1 MKPINGHTEIAGV
14 IGNPI
19 GHTLSPAI
27 HNMLAEETGYDLAYA
42 AFPVGTGRLEKA
54 IEGAFALGIKGLNI
68 TVPYKQDVIP
78 LLCDID
84 PLAAKIGAVNTLVR
98 CESGYKGYNTDMPG
112 LLRAFKRDGVD
123 IKDEDIIVLGAGGVA
138 RAVVM
143 LLEENGAKSVMIINR
158 NGDRAEDLAG
168 AVNSIAGRN
177 FARPLSIGSYN
188 MLPGDERY
196 IVIQATSVGM
206 SPDTDKAV
214 IEDPEFYKR
223 VKTGYDLIFNPKV
236 TRFMELCSSAGADSF
251 NGSRMLLYQG
261 IIAYEY
267 WTGMGVSDELADRVY
282 EKVFA

>member
-1 MKPINGHTEIAGV
+1 MKPINGHTQIAGV

-54 IEGAFALGIKGLNI
+54 IEGAYALGIKGLNI

-78 LLCDID
+78 FLSDID
-84 PLAAKIGAVNTLVR
+84 PLAEKIGAVNTLVR
-98 CESGYKGYNTDMPG
+98 TDVGYKGYNTDMPG

-123 IKDEDIIVLGAGGVA
+123 ITDEDIIVLGAGGVA

-143 LLEENGAKSVMIINR
+143 LLEESGAKSVTIINR

-168 AVNSIAGRN
+168 AVNSISGRN
-177 FARPLSIGSYN
+177 FARPLSIGGYYT
-188 MLPGDERY
+188 LPGDDKY

-206 SPDTDKAV
+206 SPETGVAV

-223 VKTGYDLIFNPKV
+223 VKIGYDLIFNPKV
-236 TRFMELCSSAGADSF
+236 TRFMELCEEAGARSY
-251 NGSRMLLYQG
+251 NGARMLLYQG

-267 WTGMGVSDELADRVY
+267 WTGLSVSEELADRVF
-282 EKVFA
+282 EEVFN

>member
-98 CESGYKGYNTDMPG
+98 CEGGYKGYNTDMPG

-143 LLEENGAKSVMIINR
+143 LLEENGAKSVTIINR

-177 FARPLSIGSYN
+177 FARPLSIGGYN

-267 WTGMGVSDELADRVY
+267 WTGMGVSDKLADRVY

>member
-1 MKPINGHTEIAGV
+1 
-14 IGNPI
+14 
-19 GHTLSPAI
+19 
-27 HNMLAEETGYDLAYA
+27 
-42 AFPVGTGRLEKA
+42 
-54 IEGAFALGIKGLNI
+54 
-68 TVPYKQDVIP
+68 
-78 LLCDID
+78 
-84 PLAAKIGAVNTLVR
+84 
-98 CESGYKGYNTDMPG
+98 
-112 LLRAFKRDGVD
+112 
-123 IKDEDIIVLGAGGVA
+123 
-138 RAVVM
+138 M
-143 LLEENGAKSVMIINR
+143 LLEENGAKSVTIINR

-267 WTGMGVSDELADRVY
+267 WTGMSVSDELADRVY

>member
-98 CESGYKGYNTDMPG
+98 CEGGYKGYNTDMPG

-143 LLEENGAKSVMIINR
+143 LLEENGAKSVTIINR

-168 AVNSIAGRN
+168 AVNIIAGRT

-236 TRFMELCSSAGADSF
+236 TRFMELCSSAGANSF

-267 WTGMGVSDELADRVY
+267 WTGMGVSDKLADRVY

>member
-19 GHTLSPAI
+19 GHTFSPAI

-98 CESGYKGYNTDMPG
+98 CEGGYKGYNTDMPG

-143 LLEENGAKSVMIINR
+143 LLEENGAKSVTIINR
-158 NGDRAEDLAG
+158 NRDRAEDLAG

>member
-98 CESGYKGYNTDMPG
+98 CEGGYKGYNTDMPG

-143 LLEENGAKSVMIINR
+143 LLEENGAKSVTIINR

-236 TRFMELCSSAGADSF
+236 THFMELCSSAGADSF

-267 WTGMGVSDELADRVY
+267 WTGMGVSDKLADRVY

>member
-98 CESGYKGYNTDMPG
+98 CEGGYKGYNTDMPG

-143 LLEENGAKSVMIINR
+143 LLEENGAKSVTIINR

-214 IEDPEFYKR
+214 IEDSEFYKR

-267 WTGMGVSDELADRVY
+267 WTGMSVSDELADRVY

>member
-98 CESGYKGYNTDMPG
+98 CEGGYKGYNTDMPG

-123 IKDEDIIVLGAGGVA
+123 IEDEDIIVLGAGGVA

-143 LLEENGAKSVMIINR
+143 LLEENGAKSVTIINR

-214 IEDPEFYKR
+214 IEDPVFYEK
-223 VKTGYDLIFNPKV
+223 VGTGYDLIFNPAETK
-236 TRFMELCSSAGADSF
+236 FMKLCKNAGAKSF
-251 NGSRMLLYQG
+251 NGARMLLYQG

-267 WTGMGVSDELADRVY
+267 WTGMSVSDELADRVY